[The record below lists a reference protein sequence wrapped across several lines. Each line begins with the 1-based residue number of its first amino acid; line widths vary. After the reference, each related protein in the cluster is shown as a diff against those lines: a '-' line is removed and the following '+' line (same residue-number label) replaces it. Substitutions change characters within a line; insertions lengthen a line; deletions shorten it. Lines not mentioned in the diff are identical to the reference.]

1 MNIRKV
7 CCLMLLFL
15 FLGTPALAQTLYVSD
30 QFQITLRTG
39 PSQEHRIISML
50 PTGTKLQVLQT
61 LPEWVQV
68 RTPEG
73 KQGWVLKRYTMQR
86 VPREQEISQLQAT
99 LQRLQEQAGSNQAK
113 SASLQKNKMEL
124 QANLQKLER
133 QLQDLEQKHRDLQRD
148 AGNIEGIKQELQR
161 SKTALE
167 LNREQVNKLRQE
179 NQELSSRKNLYWFLA
194 GGGTFAFAGLLGFF
208 LGRTQRKK
216 NKKVY
221 F

>member
-133 QLQDLEQKHRDLQRD
+133 QLQDLEQKHRELQRD

>member
-99 LQRLQEQAGSNQAK
+99 LQRLQEQAGSNQVK

-216 NKKVY
+216 SKKVY